1 MSKLLLI
8 ALGGATGSIA
18 RYLISTATYTQLGV
32 IRFPLGTLV
41 VNSLGCLVVG
51 ILAGLVQKH
60 DLFSDDIRLM
70 LFVGIAG
77 GFTTFSALGLET
89 FELLRH
95 GEWMLA
101 GTYVLASV
109 LIGVAMVGLGYAL
122 IGINLK

>member
-18 RYLISTATYTQLGV
+18 RYLISTATYTQFGV

-70 LFVGIAG
+70 LFMGIAG

-95 GEWMLA
+95 EEWMLA
-101 GTYVLASV
+101 STYVLASV

>member
-8 ALGGATGSIA
+8 ALGGATGSLA
-18 RYLISTATYTQLGV
+18 RYLISTATYAQFGV
-32 IRFPLGTLV
+32 SRFPLGTLL

-51 ILAGLVQKH
+51 VLAGLVQKY

-70 LFVGIAG
+70 LFVGVAG

-95 GEWMLA
+95 EEWMLA
-101 GTYVLASV
+101 GMYVLASV
-109 LIGVAMVGLGYAL
+109 LIGIALVGLGYAL
-122 IGINLK
+122 ID

>member
-1 MSKLLLI
+1 
-8 ALGGATGSIA
+8 
-18 RYLISTATYTQLGV
+18 
-32 IRFPLGTLV
+32 
-41 VNSLGCLVVG
+41 
-51 ILAGLVQKH
+51 LAGLVQKH

-95 GEWMLA
+95 EEWMLA
-101 GTYVLASV
+101 STYVLASV